1 MWYDATDKLKTYVR
15 LVMLDFRKAFD
26 LINHHLLIEKLK
38 VNGIPPHVLRW
49 MATFL
54 LDRSQRV
61 KIGNVYSD
69 SGSPN
74 GGVPQGTL
82 SGPKC
87 FLMYIN
93 DLRTTVPL
101 YKYINDST
109 LLEVCND
116 IDASLMQD
124 YIKTATSWTE
134 DNNMR
139 INQDK
144 SKEMIICFSR
154 GENVR
159 DTLPKIIIDD
169 KEVERVAYAK
179 LLGVILSEELT
190 RNKHVDAIVMK
201 ASKRLYIYAIPIET
215 GWY

>member
-1 MWYDATDKLKTYVR
+1 MKWVDDIVGDKIDDMQFGGLCGTSTTDALVELTHMWYEATDNLKTYVR
-15 LVMLDFRKAFD
+15 VVMLDFSKAFD

-101 YKYINDST
+101 YKYIDDST
-109 LLEVCND
+109 LFEVCND

-124 YIKTATSWTE
+124 SINTATSWTE
-134 DNNMR
+134 DCCMR
-139 INQDK
+139 TNPDK

-159 DTLPKIIIDD
+159 DTLPKII
-169 KEVERVAYAK
+169 
-179 LLGVILSEELT
+179 
-190 RNKHVDAIVMK
+190 M
-201 ASKRLYIYAIPIET
+201 
-215 GWY
+215 

>member
-1 MWYDATDKLKTYVR
+1 
-15 LVMLDFRKAFD
+15 MLDFSKAID
-26 LINHHLLIEKLK
+26 LINHHLLI
-38 VNGIPPHVLRW
+38 VNGIPPHALRW

-61 KIGNVYSD
+61 KIADVYSD

-93 DLRTTVPL
+93 VLRTTVPL
-101 YKYINDST
+101 YKYIDDST
-109 LLEVCND
+109 LFEICND

-124 YIKTATSWTE
+124 SINTTTSWTE

-139 INQDK
+139 INPDK
-144 SKEMIICFSR
+144 SKEMIIC
-154 GENVR
+154 
-159 DTLPKIIIDD
+159 
-169 KEVERVAYAK
+169 
-179 LLGVILSEELT
+179 
-190 RNKHVDAIVMK
+190 
-201 ASKRLYIYAIPIET
+201 
-215 GWY
+215 